1 MMKKICITGGI
12 ACGKSSVGG
21 YLREFG
27 LKVIDADE
35 VCHDLMGRRG
45 PLVDRIA
52 DVFGKGVL
60 NRDGSANRRKLGRI
74 VFADGVKRRKL
85 NALVHPAARREIS
98 LWLEKRKAVP
108 GMNIVA
114 ALIPLVYEACWEL
127 DWDVVICVA
136 APLSV
141 QTARLVRKGFSEK
154 EAAARVAAQ
163 MPLAEKMSRADYVI
177 FNAGPFAGLRQQTA
191 LVLRSIQE
199 KMEKPHGR
207 KK

>member
-1 MMKKICITGGI
+1 MKKICITGGI

-27 LKVIDADE
+27 ARVIDADE
-35 VCHDLMGRRG
+35 VCHELMGLSG

-60 NRDGSANRRKLGRI
+60 NRDGSVNRRTLGRI
-74 VFADGVKRRKL
+74 VFAGGVKRRKL
-85 NALVHPAARREIS
+85 NAIVHPEARRAIN
-98 LWLEKRKAVP
+98 LWLDKQNAVP
-108 GMNIVA
+108 GVNIVA
-114 ALIPLVYEACWEL
+114 ALIPLVYESRWEL
-127 DWDVVICVA
+127 GWDAVICVA

-141 QTARLVRKGFSEK
+141 QIARLIRKGFSEK

-177 FNAGPFAGLRQQTA
+177 FNAGPLAGLRQQTA

-199 KMEKPHGR
+199 KMEKRHGR